1 MSFPLLS
8 VNEVSSILSVHPKTI
23 YRWTVSDRIPHL
35 RINGLIRFRK
45 NEIEAWQNKFKFRG
59 DYSELVAEPNP
70 SPFDYD
76 KMLLKGGTAL
86 SKGSSKR
93 VNYSFGAIYS
103 RKTKQGKDRWYL
115 DYRDI
120 KGKRIQRVIRHAVS
134 RQDAAIALQRAV
146 QGVFNVQHN
155 IRPAYKPLSLP
166 ELVDQYL
173 ERYAKTNKRS
183 WKTDESYS
191 KSMIEYFGN
200 VQLAEITSFQ
210 AEGYKA
216 ARLKEG
222 VKPAT
227 VNRCL
232 AILRKMFNLAVEWGY
247 LQEHQKPK
255 FKLFSEKDNR
265 KERIL
270 SRDEEA
276 KLFQASAPHLRP
288 ILTVALHT
296 GMRLGEILGLS
307 GGQVDLKK
315 GLIRVER
322 TKSGISRLIP
332 INSALQDALKA
343 LKSGNGGA
351 ALFMNE
357 RTGKPLGSVKTAFL
371 AACRRAGI
379 VGLRFHDLRHT
390 FASRLIENGADIITV
405 KELLGHSSVKITERY
420 THSQGEQKKFAVSLL
435 TVSGRKTDE
444 SGKNPLHICDTANE
458 RKPSKTRSSLFSV
471 N

>member
-1 MSFPLLS
+1 M
-8 VNEVSSILSVHPKTI
+8 NEVSSFLSVHPKTV
-23 YRWTVSDRIPHL
+23 YKWTLSNRIPHL

-45 NEIEAWQNKFKFRG
+45 NEIEGWQIEHKFRG
-59 DYSELVAEPNP
+59 NPFELIPRHDLCLP
-70 SPFDYD
+70 DYD
-76 KMLLKGGTAL
+76 NMLLKGGTAL
-86 SKGSSKR
+86 SKSSSKR

-103 RKTKQGKDRWYL
+103 RRTKQGKDRWYL

-120 KGKRIQRVIRHAVS
+120 KGKRIQRVIRHVVS

-155 IRPAYKPLSLP
+155 IRPASKQVSLP

-173 ERYAKTNKRS
+173 DRYAKTNKRS
-183 WKTDESYS
+183 WKTDGSYS

-200 VQLAEITSFQ
+200 VQLAEISSFQ
-210 AEGYKA
+210 VEGYKA
-216 ARLKEG
+216 ARLKEN
-222 VKPAT
+222 VKHST

-247 LQEHQKPK
+247 LQEHQRPK
-255 FKLFSEKDNR
+255 FKLFSEKDNL

-270 SRDEEA
+270 TRDEEA
-276 KLFQASAPHLRP
+276 KLFQVSSSHLRP

-296 GMRLGEILGLS
+296 GMRLGEILGLTWR
-307 GGQVDLKK
+307 QVDFKK

-322 TKSGISRLIP
+322 TKSGLSRLIP
-332 INSALQDALKA
+332 VNSALYETLGALRGCRA
-343 LKSGNGGA
+343 GA
-351 ALFMNE
+351 FLFENAK
-357 RTGKPLGSVKTAFL
+357 TGRPLTSVKTAFL
-371 AACRRAGI
+371 AACGRAGI
-379 VGLRFHDLRHT
+379 AGLRFHDLRHT
-390 FASRLIENGADIITV
+390 FASRLVENGADIITV

-435 TVSGRKTDE
+435 TVRGPEAAGSE
-444 SGKNPLHICDTANE
+444 ENPLHICDTAKE
-458 RKPSKTRSSLFSV
+458 KAPLKPGISLFSV